1 MPPSGLTATSPTG
14 EEWKERYVGEDG
26 AGFSGGEAM
35 GEAGAGCCAGGYAD
49 CVMYWILIGCVMR
62 LGLVSMGYVPYVRR
76 RMRRAGLRV
85 TVRWGRLYTIEDVEI
100 RQPDSEAQLRARGVL
115 ARASAMAKRELEN
128 PERRLYWDCHAAEMG
143 YKTGRGAC
151 VAHYIKRLKALDA
164 LREEDVERMRRR
176 AAERRARQ
184 EERRRREMM
193 AMMEGEE
200 YTEDEAVAEAFRPSS
215 RWAEVSVRGARMYE
229 EGGGR
234 DDALPDTS
242 GDW

>member
-1 MPPSGLTATSPTG
+1 MP
-14 EEWKERYVGEDG
+14 W
-26 AGFSGGEAM
+26 
-35 GEAGAGCCAGGYAD
+35 EAGAGCCAGGYAD
-49 CVMYWILIGCVMR
+49 CVMCWILIDCDMR

-85 TVRWGRLYTIEDVEI
+85 TVRWGRLYTIEAVEI

-128 PERRLYWDCHAAEMG
+128 AEMG
-143 YKTGRGAC
+143 YRTGRGAC

-184 EERRRREMM
+184 EERRRREMT

-200 YTEDEAVAEAFRPSS
+200 YAEDEAVAEAFRPRS
-215 RWAEVSVRGARMYE
+215 RWAEVSVRRARMYE
-229 EGGGR
+229 ERRRRYGV
-234 DDALPDTS
+234 LPDTS

>member
-1 MPPSGLTATSPTG
+1 MP
-14 EEWKERYVGEDG
+14 W
-26 AGFSGGEAM
+26 
-35 GEAGAGCCAGGYAD
+35 EAGAGCCAGGYAD
-49 CVMYWILIGCVMR
+49 CVMCWILIDCDMR

-85 TVRWGRLYTIEDVEI
+85 TVRWGRLYTIEAVEI

-128 PERRLYWDCHAAEMG
+128 AEMG
-143 YKTGRGAC
+143 YRTGRGAC

-184 EERRRREMM
+184 EERRRREMT

-200 YTEDEAVAEAFRPSS
+200 YAEDEAVAEAFRPRS
-215 RWAEVSVRGARMYE
+215 RWAEVSVRRARMYE
-229 EGGGR
+229 ER
-234 DDALPDTS
+234 RRAQEAAT
-242 GDW
+242 

>member
-1 MPPSGLTATSPTG
+1 M
-14 EEWKERYVGEDG
+14 
-26 AGFSGGEAM
+26 
-35 GEAGAGCCAGGYAD
+35 
-49 CVMYWILIGCVMR
+49 IVMR

-85 TVRWGRLYTIEDVEI
+85 TVRWGRLYTIEAVEI

-115 ARASAMAKRELEN
+115 ARASAMAKRELEDA
-128 PERRLYWDCHAAEMG
+128 ERRLYWDTHAAEMG

-184 EERRRREMM
+184 EERRRREMT

-200 YTEDEAVAEAFRPSS
+200 YAEDEAVAEAFRPRS
-215 RWAEVSVRGARMYE
+215 RWAEVSVRRARMYE
-229 EGGGR
+229 ER
-234 DDALPDTS
+234 RRAQEAAT
-242 GDW
+242 

>member
-1 MPPSGLTATSPTG
+1 MP
-14 EEWKERYVGEDG
+14 W
-26 AGFSGGEAM
+26 
-35 GEAGAGCCAGGYAD
+35 EAGAGCCAGGYAD
-49 CVMYWILIGCVMR
+49 CVMCWILIDCDMR

-85 TVRWGRLYTIEDVEI
+85 TVRWGRLYTIEAVEI

-128 PERRLYWDCHAAEMG
+128 AEMG
-143 YKTGRGAC
+143 YRTGRGAC

-176 AAERRARQ
+176 AAEQRARQ

-193 AMMEGEE
+193 AMMDGEE
-200 YTEDEAVAEAFRPSS
+200 YAEDEAVAEVFRPRS
-215 RWAEVSVRGARMYE
+215 RWAEVSVRRARMYE
-229 EGGGR
+229 ERRRRYGV
-234 DDALPDTS
+234 LPDTS

>member
-1 MPPSGLTATSPTG
+1 
-14 EEWKERYVGEDG
+14 
-26 AGFSGGEAM
+26 
-35 GEAGAGCCAGGYAD
+35 
-49 CVMYWILIGCVMR
+49 MR

-76 RMRRAGLRV
+76 RMRRAGLRI
-85 TVRWGRLYTIEDVEI
+85 TVRWGEVYTVEAVET

-128 PERRLYWDCHAAEMG
+128 AERRLYWDCHAAEMG
-143 YKTGRGAC
+143 YRTGRGAC

-184 EERRRREMM
+184 EERRRREMT

-200 YTEDEAVAEAFRPSS
+200 YAEDEAVAEAFRPRS
-215 RWAEVSVRGARMYE
+215 RWAEVSVRRARMYE
-229 EGGGR
+229 ER
-234 DDALPDTS
+234 RRAQEAAT
-242 GDW
+242 

>member
-1 MPPSGLTATSPTG
+1 MPWEA
-14 EEWKERYVGEDG
+14 G
-26 AGFSGGEAM
+26 AGFSSGEAM
-35 GEAGAGCCAGGYAD
+35 GEVGTGCGTGGYAD

-76 RMRRAGLRV
+76 RMRRAGVRV
-85 TVRWGRLYTIEDVEI
+85 TVRWGRLYTIEAVEI

-184 EERRRREMM
+184 EERRRREMT
-193 AMMEGEE
+193 AMMDGEE
-200 YTEDEAVAEAFRPSS
+200 YAEDEAVAEAFRPRS
-215 RWAEVSVRGARMYE
+215 RWAEVSVRRARMYE
-229 EGGGR
+229 ERRRRYGV
-234 DDALPDTS
+234 LPHTS